1 MKKLF
6 LILCTVSFY
15 TIANAQAYIPLRLED
30 DVHEATRNKTESKEY
45 NTNRSYVGIVVNY
58 ITPQGSGSYAVELYN
73 ANYNDEDCY
82 TSYAFDWYLSYKG
95 KRVSDYYSSTIR
107 CRDTEQRIVRC
118 WPDEVPRGYESY
130 VTVQF
135 GREKAPKDRRD
146 DF

>member
-15 TIANAQAYIPLRLED
+15 TIANAQAYIPLRLEAD
-30 DVHEATRNKTESKEY
+30 TAKEY

-58 ITPQGSGSYAVELYN
+58 ITPQGSGSYTVELFN
-73 ANYNDEDCY
+73 ANHNDEGCY

-135 GREKAPKDRRD
+135 GREKALKDRRD
-146 DF
+146 DY

>member
-1 MKKLF
+1 MKKLL
-6 LILCTVSFY
+6 LILCAVSFY
-15 TIANAQAYIPLRLED
+15 TIANAQAYTQLHIQS
-30 DVHEATRNKTESKEY
+30 VEY
-45 NTNRSYVGIVVNY
+45 NTNHSHVGIVVNS
-58 ITPQGSGSYAVELYN
+58 ITPQGGGSYAVELYN

-107 CRDTEQRIVRC
+107 CRKTKLCTVRC

-135 GREKAPKDRRD
+135 GREQAPRDRRD
-146 DF
+146 DDY